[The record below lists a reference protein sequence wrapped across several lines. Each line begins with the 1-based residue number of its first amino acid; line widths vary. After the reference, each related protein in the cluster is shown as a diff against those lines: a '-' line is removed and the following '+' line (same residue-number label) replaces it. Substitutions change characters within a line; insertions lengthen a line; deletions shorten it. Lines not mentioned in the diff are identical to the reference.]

1 MATWVLVRHGR
12 SEANVGRWLSGHT
25 DVALVPE
32 GEEQARALAGALSEF
47 NFEQAFSSDLRRA
60 VDTARLALT
69 GRAVPLRVTPALRE
83 RDVGAWAGVP
93 LDQVD
98 GWRAVL
104 ESWTLRPPG
113 GESLGDVARRAVIW
127 LAEQPAGG
135 DTLVVAHGGTLRAL
149 CGLLDGLEG
158 DARAASWIDNA
169 APIVREVGPGRW
181 AEIAQRLASEA
192 A

>member
-1 MATWVLVRHGR
+1 
-12 SEANVGRWLSGHT
+12 
-25 DVALVPE
+25 
-32 GEEQARALAGALSEF
+32 
-47 NFEQAFSSDLRRA
+47 
-60 VDTARLALT
+60 
-69 GRAVPLRVTPALRE
+69 
-83 RDVGAWAGVP
+83 VP